1 MKIQWIIWLIKDICD
16 LNTVLLWWMGRLWKN
31 WFAIRPGF
39 FFFGLFS
46 FSFAGFEGT
55 VGKAIII
62 WDVFVLSVNF
72 SFLLLS

>member
-1 MKIQWIIWLIKDICD
+1 VEKLVC
-16 LNTVLLWWMGRLWKN
+16 NTAW
-31 WFAIRPGF
+31 F